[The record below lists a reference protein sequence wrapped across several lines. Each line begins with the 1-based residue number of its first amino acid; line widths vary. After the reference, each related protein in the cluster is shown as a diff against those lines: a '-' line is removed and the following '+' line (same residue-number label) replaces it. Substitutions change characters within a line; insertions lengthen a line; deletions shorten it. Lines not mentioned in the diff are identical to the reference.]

1 LQILLYPERKL
12 MIRKFEPSDSAV
24 IESILKKI
32 PTFTSDEVDVAMELV
47 KIAAA
52 NPMQNDY
59 HLYVFIENG
68 IIIGYHCIGRRPLTD
83 GVYDLYWIVTDPQH
97 SSKGIGKQL
106 LKHAEEF
113 VNEKNGRWL
122 LIETS
127 SKESY
132 SATRNFYLRNNYSII
147 GEIKDFYKVGDA
159 LMIFGKYF
167 NNKKSEG

>member
-1 LQILLYPERKL
+1 
-12 MIRKFEPSDSAV
+12 MIRKFEPSDSTV
-24 IESILKKI
+24 IENILKKI
-32 PTFTSDEVDVAMELV
+32 PTFTISEVEVAMELV
-47 KIAAA
+47 NIAAA
-52 NPMQNDY
+52 NLTQNDY
-59 HLYVFIENG
+59 NIYVFVEDG

-83 GVYDLYWIVTDPQH
+83 GTYDLYWIVTDPQH
-97 SSKGIGKQL
+97 SSKGIGKKL
-106 LKHAEEF
+106 LEHAEQF
-113 VNEKNGRWL
+113 VKENNGRWL

-132 SATRNFYLRNNYSII
+132 AATRNFYLRNNYSII